1 MEYEL
6 ITYFSTNL
14 TMDEILDRW
23 SQGTA
28 AEKALA
34 EMIDNYAA
42 EIANSVDGWEYDE

>member
-28 AEKALA
+28 AEKAIA
-34 EMIDNYAA
+34 EMIDKYA
-42 EIANSVDGWEYDE
+42 EDYRHSWDWQE

>member
-28 AEKALA
+28 AEKAIA
-34 EMIDNYAA
+34 EMIDKYAEEVSSA
-42 EIANSVDGWEYDE
+42 MRWELEE

>member
-6 ITYFSTNL
+6 ITYFSTSL

-28 AEKALA
+28 AEQAIAK
-34 EMIDNYAA
+34 MIDDHVA
-42 EIANSVDGWEYDE
+42 EAVAESDTEW

>member
-28 AEKALA
+28 AEQAIAK
-34 EMIDNYAA
+34 MIDDYVEEA
-42 EIANSVDGWEYDE
+42 VGQWRGW

>member
-23 SQGTA
+23 SHGTA
-28 AEKALA
+28 AEQAIAK
-34 EMIDNYAA
+34 MIDDYTDQV
-42 EIANSVDGWEYDE
+42 IDEVNWGDR